1 MSIAEKTTLISAN
14 NTTIAENEQRVYDA
28 GKTAE
33 WENIWYGIQ
42 NGGTRENYASVF
54 RYAGWS
60 DSNFKPRYIIKPTDA
75 TYMCA
80 NASITTLP
88 EGMVNMSKCTAGNY
102 CFAWTYKM
110 INLTVDF
117 SSAVNLNGAFQFC
130 AAETLDI
137 TLSESYVNHTNT
149 FKSMSK
155 LTNLKIRGILA
166 ANNVSFSD
174 SPLLTKDSLVGEFGI
189 LTALADKSA
198 DTSKA
203 WTLIIGET
211 NLAKLTDAEKAIAT
225 QKGWTLA

>member
-33 WENIWYGIQ
+33 WGNIWYGIQ

-54 RYAGWS
+54 RYVGWN

-80 NASITTLP
+80 NSSITTLP
-88 EGMVNMSKCTAGNY
+88 EGMVNMSKCTAANY
-102 CFAWTYKM
+102 CFAWTYNM
-110 INLTVDF
+110 VNLTVDF
-117 SSAVNLNGAFQFC
+117 SSGTSMNYTFNNCNAVS
-130 AAETLDI
+130 LDI
-137 TLSESYVNHTNT
+137 TLSEKYVNHTKT
-149 FKSMSK
+149 FANMSK
-155 LTNLKIRGILA
+155 LTNLKIRGVLA
-166 ANNVSFSD
+166 ANNVDFSG